1 MNRDEILQRLIPVI
15 QMVFHVR
22 RHQITEKAHLADD
35 LHAASLDHLTL
46 LMDIEVEFDI
56 KISDAEAE
64 NALTVGKIID
74 LIAAR
79 V

>member
-1 MNRDEILQRLIPVI
+1 MDRDEIFHRLSFLLMATFYVK
-15 QMVFHVR
+15 Q
-22 RHQITEKAHLADD
+22 HQVTEKAHLADD

-46 LMDIEVEFDI
+46 LMDIEEEFGI

-64 NALTVGKIID
+64 NALTVGKLID